1 MTQINYNQE
10 QHSLD
15 WYRSRLGNFT
25 GSRIG
30 ALMKSGKS
38 KSELFGQTAKS
49 YIYQIA
55 GERNISPEIRD
66 NDELFQV
73 YLDVTS
79 VSSKAMRW
87 GSEQEENAKRLYEDI
102 TQREIKPTGLC
113 TYQDVPHFASSPDGL
128 VQEDGVLGCVE
139 VKCPQLPAFTQYVS
153 EITDN
158 ETLYKTNPDYFY
170 QCQAHMACT
179 GAMFCD
185 FIVYSPFV
193 ETPIHIV
200 RITRDDTIIKNM
212 VERVKEA
219 NKMIDEIHSQI
230 QNRA

>member
-30 ALMKSGKS
+30 ALMKSGRTKGEMFS
-38 KSELFGQTAKS
+38 QTAKS

-55 GERNISPEIRD
+55 GEREMSPEIRD
-66 NDELFQV
+66 NDELFALYV
-73 YLDVTS
+73 DVSNVT
-79 VSSKAMRW
+79 SKAMRW
-87 GSEQEENAKRLYEDI
+87 GTEQEEHAKNLYADM
-102 TQREIKPTGLC
+102 TGREIQLTGLC
-113 TYQDVPHFASSPDGL
+113 TYEDVPHFASSPDGL
-128 VQEDGVLGCVE
+128 VYDNGVLGCVE
-139 VKCPQLPAFTQYVS
+139 VKCPQLPNYTQYIS

-158 ETLYKTNPDYFY
+158 DSLLKTNPDYFY
-170 QCQAHMACT
+170 QCQAHMVCT

-193 ETPIHIV
+193 EKPIHIV
-200 RITRDDTIIKNM
+200 RINRDEEVIANM
-212 VERVKEA
+212 IERVIAA
-219 NKMIDEIHSQI
+219 NALIDEIHSQI
-230 QNRA
+230 QKRA